1 MSTRSQV
8 AKMTSKFKPLVL
20 YATDFY
26 KLSSLLVKRVFLSK
40 PVGNLTVYKQK
51 TKQLLLDQ
59 SRPSASPNL
68 AAVKLLHLDKEFG
81 LLKYY
86 GIQEYARRWMKSRS
100 SSVAQSAQQKVGVGG
115 TSSIKSNDNTN
126 VARVAFM
133 ITSEQRQKLSA
144 NLGYSKEDIRS
155 FKPIEALLLIEN
167 NVPKTLSSGNEDDV
181 QYNFRDKLKEL
192 VDANEKLI
200 ARQASSSSST
210 ADIETERMTEK
221 PQATVSPEDAE
232 HAHVKADVAMAL
244 LSAEKGGD
252 QTMEGLP
259 NTKEED
265 EPTEDKSINDKEV
278 TSAIAI
284 VDEDD
289 AQKQESD
296 DTYNKTSKESETSST
311 PATSLS
317 VNVTPNDS
325 TELHMKPDIAAAYI
339 SSHLQTEESS
349 VGVSDVNESDEE
361 EEDGPG
367 WYEVVMSSIDEQE
380 EKEEQEDVVV
390 ALFAT
395 KKEALQC
402 VDIKKKLASGRDK
415 RYSVRRR
422 WNA

>member
-1 MSTRSQV
+1 
-8 AKMTSKFKPLVL
+8 MTSKFKPLVL

-26 KLSSLLVKRVFLSK
+26 KLSSLLVRRVLLSK
-40 PVGNLTVYKQK
+40 PVGNLAVYKQK

-68 AAVKLLHLDKEFG
+68 AAVQLLHLDKEFG

-86 GIQEYARRWMKSRS
+86 GIQEYVRRWIKSRS
-100 SSVAQSAQQKVGVGG
+100 SSIAQSAQQKVGVGG
-115 TSSIKSNDNTN
+115 TTSSVKSNDNTN

-133 ITSEQRQKLSA
+133 ITSEQRQKLSV
-144 NLGYSKEDIRS
+144 NLGYTHEDIRS

-167 NVPKTLSSGNEDDV
+167 NVTKTNEDDV
-181 QYNFRDKLKEL
+181 QYNFRDRLKEL
-192 VDANEKLI
+192 VDANEKLM
-200 ARQASSSSST
+200 AEQATSSSASST
-210 ADIETERMTEK
+210 ANVETEGEKIIET
-221 PQATVSPEDAE
+221 PQTTVSPEDAE

-252 QTMEGLP
+252 QTMEGL
-259 NTKEED
+259 TIKKEE
-265 EPTEDKSINDKEV
+265 EPTEDKSINDNEV

-296 DTYNKTSKESETSST
+296 DTSTKTSTAKESETSTT
-311 PATSLS
+311 PATSVS
-317 VNVTPNDS
+317 VKVTPNDS

-361 EEDGPG
+361 DDDGPG
-367 WYEVVMSSIDEQE
+367 WYEVVMSSIEDGPE
-380 EKEEQEDVVV
+380 EKDEQEDVVV

-402 VDIKKKLASGRDK
+402 VDIKKKLASGKDK